1 MISVIVPVYNGSAYI
16 ERCINSI
23 TGSTFRDIEIIAVE
37 NGLKII
43 TPPKIRFKQ
52 AVANTVVHLL
62 AFILAK
68 STACCSLENPLTR
81 MTTPKRIAIMDTT
94 TSAL

>member
-1 MISVIVPVYNGSAYI
+1 MPLYNNPIPTKRS
-16 ERCINSI
+16 NV
-23 TGSTFRDIEIIAVE
+23 IAVE

-52 AVANTVVHLL
+52 AVANTVVHHL

-68 STACCSLENPLTR
+68 STACCSLENPLNR
-81 MTTPKRIAIMDTT
+81 MTTPKMIGIMETT

>member
-37 NGLKII
+37 NGS
-43 TPPKIRFKQ
+43 TD
-52 AVANTVVHLL
+52 NTW
-62 AFILAK
+62 
-68 STACCSLENPLTR
+68 R
-81 MTTPKRIAIMDTT
+81 YWKRWRPEIAG
-94 TSAL
+94 

>member
-37 NGLKII
+37 NG
-43 TPPKIRFKQ
+43 
-52 AVANTVVHLL
+52 
-62 AFILAK
+62 
-68 STACCSLENPLTR
+68 STDQYHGR
-81 MTTPKRIAIMDTT
+81 YWKRWRPEIAG
-94 TSAL
+94 

>member
-37 NGLKII
+37 NWIDGQYREILEALAAGDSRIKPIS
-43 TPPKIRFKQ
+43 TEIRR
-52 AVANTVVHLL
+52 AVQRAEYRH
-62 AFILAK
+62 
-68 STACCSLENPLTR
+68 
-81 MTTPKRIAIMDTT
+81 
-94 TSAL
+94 